1 MKPTRPKS
9 YQKLPKHSSQAQR
22 IADEDL
28 TDEEPIPWPDAS
40 VTDKIGG
47 DDVNDNGTTPS
58 NEETVPGPGAI
69 AGMSPFAK
77 QAKQCRGPVVSRSKQ
92 CIELRKKMNRSQEKK
107 VSKMVNKLKKQQKIN
122 EYYEG
127 EKPGESIGV
136 EGSGS
141 AKSSLDLVGSEDGSS
156 PGRLAAGYNAP
167 NSQYLARDPRTGK
180 VNAGRVNGLDT
191 STASPTL
198 SPIAQEMEDL
208 GLDSTDPREV
218 WRYGNSKASSSR
230 LGSSIYAL
238 QNTITDPDVVQQ
250 WRNGDNSAVVPR
262 RNDYFAGYGGHAYFK
277 GDEDETVYESPNRM
291 SWWRNNWKQ
300 RTLNEDEA
308 GGGAQPLSTPTN
320 SMGGNFA
327 TGQIGEPGPI
337 AGVSDPALFSNRRKK
352 KDVVSRLRRRRTL
365 GEAQD
370 TDKPNG
376 NDPFGDQDRPGGM
389 WPPVTLEPEA
399 RPIPIPKPV
408 TWSWQEDFD
417 GDGIPDTIYKEYP
430 GGIIVRFGQECCGNL
445 YHYWTRDANGKF
457 RWHVSPAAPNNN
469 GVPEDG
475 SKPIPIR
482 GGWGQDKPAAD
493 DPAFQIPS
501 RFAPGVVNPRKNK

>member
-1 MKPTRPKS
+1 
-9 YQKLPKHSSQAQR
+9 
-22 IADEDL
+22 
-28 TDEEPIPWPDAS
+28 
-40 VTDKIGG
+40 
-47 DDVNDNGTTPS
+47 
-58 NEETVPGPGAI
+58 VPGPGAI

-77 QAKQCRGPVVSRSKQ
+77 QAKQCRGPVVSRSKE

-141 AKSSLDLVGSEDGSS
+141 AKTSLDLVGSEDGSS

-167 NSQYLARDPRTGK
+167 NSQYLTRDPRTGK
-180 VNAGRVNGLDT
+180 VNAGRVHGFDT
-191 STASPTL
+191 STAAPTL

-262 RNDYFAGYGGHAYFK
+262 RNDYFAGYGGHAYFR

-300 RTLNEDEA
+300 RTLNEIM
-308 GGGAQPLSTPTN
+308 T
-320 SMGGNFA
+320 MGGNFK
-327 TGQIGEPGPI
+327 T
-337 AGVSDPALFSNRRKK
+337 
-352 KDVVSRLRRRRTL
+352 T
-365 GEAQD
+365 D
-370 TDKPNG
+370 TN
-376 NDPFGDQDRPGGM
+376 
-389 WPPVTLEPEA
+389 
-399 RPIPIPKPV
+399 
-408 TWSWQEDFD
+408 
-417 GDGIPDTIYKEYP
+417 
-430 GGIIVRFGQECCGNL
+430 
-445 YHYWTRDANGKF
+445 
-457 RWHVSPAAPNNN
+457 
-469 GVPEDG
+469 
-475 SKPIPIR
+475 
-482 GGWGQDKPAAD
+482 
-493 DPAFQIPS
+493 
-501 RFAPGVVNPRKNK
+501 